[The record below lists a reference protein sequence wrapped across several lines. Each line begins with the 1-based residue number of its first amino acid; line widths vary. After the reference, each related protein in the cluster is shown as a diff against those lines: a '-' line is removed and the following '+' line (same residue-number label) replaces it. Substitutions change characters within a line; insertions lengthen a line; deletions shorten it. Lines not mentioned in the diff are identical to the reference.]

1 MGLLKKLF
9 GRNANDRVANP
20 PPPPKDDDTS
30 SDIAPELAPALEA
43 YQQGQHEAAI
53 AAAAPYANRHADA
66 NRLCALA
73 YSDMRRYPEAFPY
86 WLALFEQEP
95 SAHNAL
101 QLATTSVMCGELK
114 RGEAWLMKFD
124 EINEQTHEM
133 SSVTARTQFISSL
146 TQSGHMAEALPYL
159 DWLRDVYA
167 RVRITDSHFLYMRGI
182 PFFPSFLENSLPV
195 LKASMPNDKIVD
207 WYGTLVGK
215 LDDEGEAQLEQ
226 WRQSLAVTAGIVTPL
241 R

>member
-1 MGLLKKLF
+1 MGILKKLF
-9 GRNANDRVANP
+9 GRNTKDQVANP

-30 SDIAPELAPALEA
+30 PDIAPELAPALEA
-43 YQQGQHEAAI
+43 YQQGQYEAAI
-53 AAAAPYANRHADA
+53 TAAAPHANRHADA

-159 DWLRDVYA
+159 EWLRDVYA
-167 RVRITDSHFLYMRGI
+167 HVRITDSHFLYMRGI
-182 PFFPSFLENSLPV
+182 PFFPSFLENSLPI
-195 LKASMPNDKIVD
+195 LKANLPIEAIAQ
-207 WYGTLVGK
+207 WYGELSGR
-215 LDDEGEAQLEQ
+215 LDEQGEEQLGQ
-226 WRQSLAVTAGIVTPL
+226 WLQSLNATAES
-241 R
+241 

>member
-1 MGLLKKLF
+1 MSLLQKLF
-9 GRNANDRVANP
+9 GRNTTKVATNP
-20 PPPPKDDDTS
+20 PSPPKDEDTS
-30 SDIAPELAPALEA
+30 ADIAPELASALKA

-53 AAAAPYANRHADA
+53 AAAAPYASHHADA

-124 EINEQTHEM
+124 EVNEQTHEM

-167 RVRITDSHFLYMRGI
+167 HVRITDSHFLYMRGI
-182 PFFPSFLENSLPV
+182 PFFLSFLENSLPI
-195 LKASMPNDKIVD
+195 LKANMPNDRIVD

-215 LDDEGEAQLEQ
+215 LDEEGEAQLEQ
-226 WRQSLAVTAGIVTPL
+226 WRQSLVVTAGT
-241 R
+241 

>member
-1 MGLLKKLF
+1 MGFLKKLF
-9 GRNANDRVANP
+9 GRTANDAATNTPRPSENEGAP
-20 PPPPKDDDTS
+20 ST
-30 SDIAPELAPALEA
+30 DIAPELAPALEA
-43 YQQGQHEAAI
+43 YQQGQHEAVI

-101 QLATTSVMCGELK
+101 QLATTSVMCGELD

-124 EINEQTHEM
+124 EINEQTHEL
-133 SSVTARTQFISSL
+133 SSVTARVQFISAL
-146 TQSGHMAEALPYL
+146 KQSGHMAEAMPYL
-159 DWLRDVYA
+159 VWLRDVYA
-167 RVRITDSHFLYMRGI
+167 HIHITDSHFLYMRGI
-182 PFFPSFLENSLPV
+182 PFFTSFLENSLPI
-195 LKASMPNDKIVD
+195 LKANLSDEAIVE
-207 WYGTLVGK
+207 WFGALSGQ
-215 LDDEGEAQLEQ
+215 LDEDGEAQLGQ
-226 WRQSLAVTAGIVTPL
+226 WLQSLAISAEAS

>member
-9 GRNANDRVANP
+9 GRNASARDANP

-30 SDIAPELAPALEA
+30 ADIAPELASALEA
-43 YQQGQHEAAI
+43 YQQGRHEAAI
-53 AAAAPYANRHADA
+53 TAAAPYANRHADA

-146 TQSGHMAEALPYL
+146 TQSGHVAEALPYL
-159 DWLRDVYA
+159 EWLRDVYA
-167 RVRITDSHFLYMRGI
+167 HVRITDSHFLYMRGI

-195 LKASMPNDKIVD
+195 LKATLPAEAIAQ
-207 WYGTLVGK
+207 WYGVLSGQ
-215 LDDEGEAQLEQ
+215 LDEEGEAQLGQ
-226 WRQSLAVTAGIVTPL
+226 WLQSLCATAES
-241 R
+241 

>member
-1 MGLLKKLF
+1 MGFLKKLF
-9 GRNANDRVANP
+9 GRNADDKATNTP
-20 PPPPKDDDTS
+20 QPPKDESDTS
-30 SDIAPELAPALEA
+30 TDIAQELAPALQA
-43 YQQGQHEAAI
+43 YQQGNHEAAI
-53 AAAAPYANRHADA
+53 AAAAPYADRHADA

-124 EINEQTHEM
+124 EINEETHEM

-146 TQSGHMAEALPYL
+146 TQSGHTAEAVPYL
-159 DWLRDVYA
+159 VWLRDVYA
-167 RVRITDSHFLYMRGI
+167 HVRITDSHFLYMRGI
-182 PFFPSFLENSLPV
+182 PFFSSFLENSLPT
-195 LKASMPNDKIVD
+195 LKAIMPNEAIVE
-207 WYGTLVGK
+207 WYGSLSGK
-215 LDDEGEAQLEQ
+215 LDEEGEAQLGQ
-226 WRQSLAVTAGIVTPL
+226 WRQSLTVAAETSP

>member
-1 MGLLKKLF
+1 MGKRKKLF
-9 GRNANDRVANP
+9 GRNTKDQVAKP

-30 SDIAPELAPALEA
+30 PDIAPELAPALEA

-53 AAAAPYANRHADA
+53 SAAAPYADRHADA

-167 RVRITDSHFLYMRGI
+167 RVRITDSHFLYVRGI
-182 PFFPSFLENSLPV
+182 PFFPSFLENTLPV

-215 LDDEGEAQLEQ
+215 LDEEGEAQLEQ
-226 WRQSLAVTAGIVTPL
+226 WRQSLAVTAGT
-241 R
+241 

>member
-20 PPPPKDDDTS
+20 APPPKDDDTAP
-30 SDIAPELAPALEA
+30 DIAPELAPALEA
-43 YQQGQHEAAI
+43 YQQGRHEAAI

-86 WLALFEQEP
+86 WLALFEREP

-114 RGEAWLMKFD
+114 RGKAWLMKFD
-124 EINEQTHEM
+124 EVNEQTHEM

-159 DWLRDVYA
+159 VWLRDVYA
-167 RVRITDSHFLYMRGI
+167 HVRITDSHFLYMRGI
-182 PFFPSFLENSLPV
+182 PFFPSFLENSLPI
-195 LKASMPNDKIVD
+195 LKATLPAEAVAQ
-207 WYGTLVGK
+207 WYSVLSGH
-215 LDDEGEAQLEQ
+215 LDEEGEVQLKQ
-226 WRQSLAVTAGIVTPL
+226 WVQSLSATAES
-241 R
+241 

>member
-1 MGLLKKLF
+1 
-9 GRNANDRVANP
+9 
-20 PPPPKDDDTS
+20 
-30 SDIAPELAPALEA
+30 APALEA
-43 YQQGQHEAAI
+43 YQQGQYETAI
-53 AAAAPYANRHADA
+53 TAAAPFANRHADA

-101 QLATTSVMCGELK
+101 QLATTSVICGELK

-167 RVRITDSHFLYMRGI
+167 RVRITDSHFLYVRGI
-182 PFFPSFLENSLPV
+182 PFFPSFLENTLPV

-215 LDDEGEAQLEQ
+215 LDGEGEAQLEQ
-226 WRQSLAVTAGIVTPL
+226 WRQSLAVTAGT
-241 R
+241 

>member
-1 MGLLKKLF
+1 MRFLKKLF
-9 GRNANDRVANP
+9 GRNANDGARNTP
-20 PPPPKDDDTS
+20 QPPKDESDAS
-30 SDIAPELAPALEA
+30 PDIAPELAPALEA

-101 QLATTSVMCGELK
+101 QLATSSVMCGELK
-114 RGEAWLMKFD
+114 RGEAWLTKFD
-124 EINEQTHEM
+124 EINEQTHQLP
-133 SSVTARTQFISSL
+133 SVTARTQYISAL
-146 TQSGHMAEALPYL
+146 KQSGHMAEALPYL
-159 DWLRDVYA
+159 VWLRDVYA
-167 RVRITDSHFLYMRGI
+167 HLHITDSHFLYMRGI
-182 PFFPSFLENSLPV
+182 PFFTSFLENSLPI
-195 LKASMPNDKIVD
+195 LKANLSDEAIVE
-207 WYGTLVGK
+207 WFGALSGQ
-215 LDDEGEAQLEQ
+215 LDEDGEAQLGQ
-226 WRQSLAVTAGIVTPL
+226 WLQSLAISAEAS

>member
-9 GRNANDRVANP
+9 GRASNEGATNAP
-20 PPPPKDDDTS
+20 QPPKDDNSTS
-30 SDIAPELAPALEA
+30 ADIASELAPALKA

-53 AAAAPYANRHADA
+53 AAAAPYADRHADA

-101 QLATTSVMCGELK
+101 QLATTSVMCGELD
-114 RGEAWLMKFD
+114 RGAAWLMKFD
-124 EINEQTHEM
+124 EVNEQTHEM

-159 DWLRDVYA
+159 VWLRDVYA
-167 RVRITDSHFLYMRGI
+167 HVRITDSHFLYMRGI
-182 PFFPSFLENSLPV
+182 PFFPSFLENSLPI
-195 LKASMPNDKIVD
+195 LKANLSNEAVVE
-207 WYGTLVGK
+207 WYGALSGQ
-215 LDDEGEAQLEQ
+215 LDEEGEAQLGQ
-226 WRQSLAVTAGIVTPL
+226 WLQSLAVTADS
-241 R
+241 

>member
-9 GRNANDRVANP
+9 CRNASARDANP
-20 PPPPKDDDTS
+20 PPPPKDDYTS
-30 SDIAPELAPALEA
+30 SDIVPELAPALEA

-53 AAAAPYANRHADA
+53 AAAAPYADRHADA

-146 TQSGHMAEALPYL
+146 TQSGHVAEALPYL

-167 RVRITDSHFLYMRGI
+167 HVRITDSHFLYMRGI
-182 PFFPSFLENSLPV
+182 PFFPSFLANSLPI
-195 LKASMPNDKIVD
+195 LRANLPIEAIAQ
-207 WYGTLVGK
+207 WYGELLGQ
-215 LDDEGEAQLEQ
+215 LDEEGEEQLGQ
-226 WRQSLAVTAGIVTPL
+226 WLQALNATAEG
-241 R
+241 